1 MTIELKKGVRLTV
14 LPTKKY
20 KTIRIFVRFTAPLN
34 VAQTEKRTLLTSLLE
49 TTSLAYPT
57 QTAFSSKLAELYG
70 ASFGMNVNK
79 RGNLHQINA
88 AMSLVN
94 GKYVADPTLFSEAA
108 AFLEQVLFHPNTQ
121 GDAFDE
127 KNFTIEKNNLIS
139 YMKSVAED
147 KQALA
152 SLALQE
158 LYFANDAHQKYPS
171 FGRPEDLIDV
181 TAAELYQTYQAM
193 LTEDQIDIFVIG
205 DVEEAVI
212 QTIFAQL
219 PFTDRADKE
228 TDVFYQQPVENVIRE
243 KIVREPITQAKL
255 NLAYQTGVYYDQ
267 EDRIAL
273 MVFNGLFGG
282 FPHSKL
288 FMNVREKASLAYY
301 ASSAIDTFRGY
312 LSVQTGIDGKNR
324 DQAFQLIEAQLQ
336 SLQQGE
342 VTAEELAQTK
352 AMLKNQYLLSLDN
365 PQALIE
371 TAYLNQ
377 WVPGSE
383 MTEDTFMQ
391 RLEHVSIADVKRLAQ
406 QVHLQAMFF
415 LDKEATH
422 E

>member
-1 MTIELKKGVRLTV
+1 MTIELKKGVHLTV
-14 LPTKKY
+14 LPTQKY
-20 KTIRIFVRFTAPLN
+20 KTIRIFVRFTASLD
-34 VAQTEKRTLLTSLLE
+34 VAQTAKRTLLTSLLE

-94 GKYVADPTLFSEAA
+94 GKYVADATLLSEAV
-108 AFLEQVLFHPNTQ
+108 AFLEQVLFYPNSQ
-121 GDAFDE
+121 EDHFDE

-158 LYFANDAHQKYPS
+158 LYFANDPHQKYPS
-171 FGRPEDLIDV
+171 FGRPEDLVEV
-181 TAAELYQTYQAM
+181 TAKDLYQTYQSM
-193 LTEDQIDIFVIG
+193 LNEDQIDIFVIG
-205 DVEEAVI
+205 DVEEQAI
-212 QTIFAQL
+212 TTIFSQL
-219 PFTDRADKE
+219 PFTDR
-228 TDVFYQQPVENVIRE
+228 TSQPPSVFYQQPVENVIRE
-243 KIVREPITQAKL
+243 KITREPITQAKL
-255 NLAYQTGVYYDQ
+255 NLAYHTGVYYDQ

-301 ASSAIDTFRGY
+301 ASSTIDTFRGY
-312 LSVQTGIDGKNR
+312 LSVQTGIDGQNR
-324 DQAFQLIEAQLQ
+324 DKVFTLIEEQLQ

-342 VTAEELAQTK
+342 VTAEELSQTK

-383 MTEDTFMQ
+383 MTEETFMQ
-391 RLEHVSIADVKRLAQ
+391 RLEKVSIADVKRLAQ

-415 LDKEATH
+415 LNKEVAH

>member
-14 LPTKKY
+14 LPTQKY
-20 KTIRIFVRFTAPLN
+20 KTIRMFVRFTAPLD
-34 VAQTEKRTLLTSLLE
+34 VAQTAKRTLLTSLLE
-49 TTSLAYPT
+49 TTSFAYPT

-79 RGNLHQINA
+79 RGNLHQVNA

-94 GKYVADPTLFSEAA
+94 GKYVADTTLLSEAV
-108 AFLEQVLFHPNTQ
+108 AFLEQVLFHPNAQ
-121 GDAFDE
+121 GNRFDE
-127 KNFTIEKNNLIS
+127 KHFTTEKNNLIS
-139 YMKSVAED
+139 YMKSVVED

-158 LYFANDAHQKYPS
+158 LYFANDPHQKYPS
-171 FGRPEDLIDV
+171 FGRPEDLTEV
-181 TAAELYQTYQAM
+181 TAADLYQTYQAM
-193 LTEDQIDIFVIG
+193 INEDQIDIFVIG
-205 DVEEAVI
+205 DVEEQAV
-212 QTIFAQL
+212 QSLFEQL
-219 PFTDRADKE
+219 PFTDRTSKE
-228 TDVFYQQPVENVIRE
+228 TAVFYQQSAENVIRE
-243 KIVREPITQAKL
+243 KMIREPITQAKL
-255 NLAYQTGVYYDQ
+255 NLAYHTDVYYDQ
-267 EDRIAL
+267 ADRIAF

-301 ASSAIDTFRGY
+301 ASSSIDTFRGY
-312 LSVQTGIDGKNR
+312 LSVQTGIDGQNR
-324 DQAFQLIEAQLQ
+324 DQVFKLIEAQLQ

-391 RLEHVSIADVKRLAQ
+391 RLENVSIADVKRLAQ
-406 QVHLQAMFF
+406 HVHLQGIFF
-415 LDKEATH
+415 LDKEAAH

>member
-34 VAQTEKRTLLTSLLE
+34 VAQTAKRTLLTSMLE

-57 QTAFSSKLAELYG
+57 QKAFSSKLAELYG

>member
-1 MTIELKKGVRLTV
+1 MTIELKKGVHLTV
-14 LPTKKY
+14 LPTQKY
-20 KTIRIFVRFTAPLN
+20 KTIRIFVRFTASLD
-34 VAQTEKRTLLTSLLE
+34 VARTAKRTLLTSLLE

-94 GKYVADPTLFSEAA
+94 GKYVADATLLSEAV
-108 AFLEQVLFHPNTQ
+108 AFLEQVLFYPNSQ
-121 GDAFDE
+121 EDHFDE

-158 LYFANDAHQKYPS
+158 LYFANDPHQKYPS
-171 FGRPEDLIDV
+171 FGRPEDLVEV
-181 TAAELYQTYQAM
+181 TAKDLYQTYQSM
-193 LTEDQIDIFVIG
+193 LNEDQIDIFVIG
-205 DVEEAVI
+205 DVEEQAI
-212 QTIFAQL
+212 TTIFSQL
-219 PFTDRADKE
+219 PFTDR
-228 TDVFYQQPVENVIRE
+228 TSQPPSVFYQQPVENVIRE
-243 KIVREPITQAKL
+243 KITREPITQAKL
-255 NLAYQTGVYYDQ
+255 NLAYHTGVYYDQ

-301 ASSAIDTFRGY
+301 ASSTIDTFRGY
-312 LSVQTGIDGKNR
+312 LSVQTGIDGQNR
-324 DQAFQLIEAQLQ
+324 DKVFTLIEEQLQ

-342 VTAEELAQTK
+342 VTAEELSQTK

-383 MTEDTFMQ
+383 MTEETFMQ
-391 RLEHVSIADVKRLAQ
+391 RLEKVSIADVKRLAQ

-415 LDKEATH
+415 LNKEATH

>member
-1 MTIELKKGVRLTV
+1 MTIELKKGVHLTV
-14 LPTKKY
+14 LPTQKY
-20 KTIRIFVRFTAPLN
+20 KTIRIFVRFTASLD
-34 VAQTEKRTLLTSLLE
+34 VAQTAKRTLLTSLLE

-94 GKYVADPTLFSEAA
+94 GKYVADATLLSEAV
-108 AFLEQVLFHPNTQ
+108 AFLEQVLFYPNSQ
-121 GDAFDE
+121 EGHFDE

-158 LYFANDAHQKYPS
+158 LYFANDPHQKYPS
-171 FGRPEDLIDV
+171 FGRPEDLVEV
-181 TAAELYQTYQAM
+181 TAKDLYQTYQSM
-193 LTEDQIDIFVIG
+193 LNEDQIDIFVIG
-205 DVEEAVI
+205 DVEEQAI
-212 QTIFAQL
+212 TTIFSQL
-219 PFTDRADKE
+219 PFTDR
-228 TDVFYQQPVENVIRE
+228 TSQPPSVFYQQPVENVIRE
-243 KIVREPITQAKL
+243 KITREPITQAKL
-255 NLAYQTGVYYDQ
+255 NLAYHTGVYYDQ

-301 ASSAIDTFRGY
+301 ASSTIDTFRGY
-312 LSVQTGIDGKNR
+312 LSVQTGIDGQNR
-324 DQAFQLIEAQLQ
+324 DKVFTLIEEQLQ

-342 VTAEELAQTK
+342 VTAEELSQTK

-383 MTEDTFMQ
+383 MTEETFMQ
-391 RLEHVSIADVKRLAQ
+391 RLEKVSIADVKRLAQ

-415 LDKEATH
+415 LNKEAAH